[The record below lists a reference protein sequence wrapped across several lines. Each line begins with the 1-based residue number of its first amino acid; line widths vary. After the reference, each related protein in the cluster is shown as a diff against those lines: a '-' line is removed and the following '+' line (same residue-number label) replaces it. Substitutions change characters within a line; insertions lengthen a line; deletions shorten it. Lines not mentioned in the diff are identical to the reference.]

1 MHIIVHPIL
10 GFYLFLFDTTGIL
23 FLATLKFE
31 IKLSLCMYCIKSSN
45 DTSNNLRANC
55 LLVERQN

>member
-1 MHIIVHPIL
+1 MVHPIL

-31 IKLSLCMYCIKSSN
+31 MK
-45 DTSNNLRANC
+45 
-55 LLVERQN
+55 